1 MPSFTDE
8 KIMKFLSLLYDH
20 FIYKENII
28 IKTMIIIINNFKGF
42 NIMDIFI
49 WQFYYLLY
57 LGK

>member
-49 WQFYYLLY
+49 
-57 LGK
+57 